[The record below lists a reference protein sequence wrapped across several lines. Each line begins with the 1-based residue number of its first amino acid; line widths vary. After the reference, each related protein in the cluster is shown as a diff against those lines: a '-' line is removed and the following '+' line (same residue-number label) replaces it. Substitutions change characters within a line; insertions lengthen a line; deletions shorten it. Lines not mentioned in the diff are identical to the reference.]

1 MTTELQKAS
10 LLKRTAAGIFD
21 FIILCILAVGIAWLL
36 SWVLGLDA
44 HQTTLD
50 EGYARYEAQYGVT
63 FDISQE
69 EYEALSQQEKDNY
82 DAAYEAMSAD
92 EEVLHSYNMVLQLTI
107 LVTTFSI
114 LLAMLVVEFAVP
126 LILKNGQTV
135 GKKIF
140 SIALVRTDGVKLNSL
155 QLFVRTVLGKFT
167 LETMIPVYMALMIFF
182 NAIGVTAILILG
194 GLLLAQTICVAVTR
208 TNSMI
213 HDLLA
218 GTAAVD
224 MSTQMIFRST
234 DDLIRYQQRL
244 HAEKAARSAY

>member
-1 MTTELQKAS
+1 MTTNLQKAS

-21 FIILCILAVGIAWLL
+21 SIMLCILAVGIAWLL
-36 SWVLGLDA
+36 SFVLGVDA
-44 HQTTLD
+44 HQASLD
-50 EGYARYEAQYGVT
+50 EGYARYEEQYGVT

-69 EYEALSQQEKDNY
+69 EYEALSEPQREAY
-82 DAAYEAMSAD
+82 DAAYKAMSAD
-92 EEVLHSYNMVLQLTI
+92 EEVLHSYNMVLQLTM

-114 LLAMLVVEFAVP
+114 LMAMLVLEFAIP
-126 LILKNGQTV
+126 LILKNGQTI

-140 SIALVRTDGVKLNSL
+140 AIALVRTDGVKLNSL

-167 LETMIPVYMALMIFF
+167 LETMIPVYLALMIFF
-182 NAIGVTAILILG
+182 NAIGITAVIILG
-194 GLLLAQTICVAVTR
+194 GLLLAEIICIAVTR

-234 DDLIRYQQRL
+234 DDLIRYQQRI